1 MTLTRLESFPF
12 DSRYDGYDDEGYPN
26 YDRAVGAKTM
36 RDVFAHFFSDGVFS
50 DTTYPF
56 RLTKAASGLAVTV
69 NPGVIIINGG
79 WGILPEATTLTL
91 ATGTTAGVIKYAVF
105 ARYDN
110 NDEHR
115 TIYLRTDASSAG
127 GAVPEPS
134 TDEANVTEYRIGYV
148 TVPSNSANLANAT
161 ITNEV
166 GTSKC
171 PYATPLFDID
181 AAEVLEDLRQDAQAA
196 YDKYYALLQSA
207 VDDTTAGHLQ
217 NQIDAHDGRI
227 ASLENEE
234 IDAQA
239 LRAEMGLGD
248 TTGVLQPAYGGTGLT
263 SLDELG
269 NVFFGKWTQ
278 VFNVTLNGTVGEY
291 KEYDSS
297 LPTVTFQPGWYVMS
311 LEVSET
317 SQNGNGTELRLPAEP
332 DGSSKV
338 HQVFGV
344 ALGAYTGKFSFES
357 ASDSSGYV
365 STYVG
370 GSSGSYSYPKKAIN
384 IVYFAEAKTYT
395 KGNIH
400 YKLVSYVKGSI
411 TWKYKKLTCFD

>member
-12 DSRYDGYDDEGYPN
+12 DSRYDGFDDEGYPV
-26 YDRAVGAKTM
+26 YDRAVGSKTL

-115 TIYLRTDASSAG
+115 TLYLRTDASSAG

-134 TDEANVTEYRIGYV
+134 TTEANVTEYRIGYI
-148 TVPSNSANLANAT
+148 TVPSNSTNLGNAT

-171 PYATPLFDID
+171 PYAVPLFDID
-181 AAEVLEDLRQDAQAA
+181 PAEVLEDLRNDAQAA

-227 ASLENEE
+227 SHLEENQFTQED
-234 IDAQA
+234 IDPQT
-239 LRAEMGLGD
+239 LRSKMGLGN
-248 TTGVLQPAYGGTGLT
+248 TLGVLGVPYGGTGVA
-263 SLDELG
+263 SLDELRDS
-269 NVFFGKWTQ
+269 
-278 VFNVTLNGTVGEY
+278 LLLEY
-291 KEYDSS
+291 SENKSY
-297 LPTVTFQPGWYVMS
+297 PT
-311 LEVSET
+311 
-317 SQNGNGTELRLPAEP
+317 
-332 DGSSKV
+332 GSSKWNGSFAQEFASATIPAGLYLV
-338 HQVFGV
+338 YAGIHNPQTSAQSYYYGYDIGNSAEKLNTTSSIKAGATKDLLFTVV
-344 ALGAYTGKFSFES
+344 AFTEDTTLNET
-357 ASDSSGYV
+357 DSSPYIFCGYYGN
-365 STYVG
+365 TADRN
-370 GSSGSYSYPKKAIN
+370 KLRM
-384 IVYFAEAKTYT
+384 IVAFAKIAD
-395 KGNIH
+395 
-400 YKLVSYVKGSI
+400 L
-411 TWKYKKLTCFD
+411 